1 MKSPNGNTNYVL
13 SLSSIRSHTHTYATC
28 ANVPTIV
35 LGAIHVAELG
45 RVEKTDGAH
54 QQRRGLRRRAGL
66 PQPLPLA
73 VVVYR
78 PRELQRLA
86 PPPQQYRPP
95 PHARS
100 VVAAVQE
107 VLAALP
113 AVSPALPLP
122 DPSGLHHLPQ
132 RPAALDDEEA
142 AVADI
147 AAARAAREEGAPGGK
162 AGGRDALPA
171 PERHQPTGE
180 GGEEGGHDAEHGVK
194 ARPGAR
200 ARRQAQL
207 NGVMA
212 SWSSAGR
219 ELGRLLNWGS
229 DQQAGSCLVDRLAP
243 DKMKLTGGILQ
254 ITS

>member
-1 MKSPNGNTNYVL
+1 VQ
-13 SLSSIRSHTHTYATC
+13 
-28 ANVPTIV
+28 TIV
-35 LGAIHVAELG
+35 LRAIHVAEIG
-45 RVEKTDGAH
+45 RVETDGAH

-142 AVADI
+142 AVADV